1 MRLSIFNFVLSSL
14 LLLTGQ
20 SKGQEN
26 PADTTR
32 GLRWPTGIRVGT
44 DLILIGTSAF
54 NTDFSGWEVNGDVDF
69 GRYYLAVDVGNWNRE
84 QTMVNGLYSTHG
96 NYLRLGIDVNFLLKD
111 PDRNMIFFGLRYG
124 RSMYDERVTYSDSAN
139 YYGPYQV
146 DESNLGAQAGWVE
159 LVGGLRV
166 KIWKEL
172 WMGYTARMKL
182 LPQTT
187 NNPAFESY
195 EIPGYG
201 LTFKNV
207 YWGFNYQVFWR
218 FPVKRR
224 ASR

>member
-1 MRLSIFNFVLSSL
+1 MRLLIFNFVLSSL
-14 LLLTGQ
+14 LLLAGQ
-20 SKGQEN
+20 GMGQEIA
-26 PADTTR
+26 ADTTR

-44 DLILIGTSAF
+44 DLIMLGTSAF
-54 NTDFSGWEVNGDVDF
+54 SADFSGWEVNGDVDF
-69 GRYYLAVDVGNWNRE
+69 GRYYLAADVGSWNRE
-84 QTMVNGLYSTHG
+84 QTMVNGLYSTNG

-111 PDRNMIFFGLRYG
+111 PDRNMIFFGMRYG
-124 RSMYDERVTYSDSAN
+124 RTMYDERVTYSDSAN

-146 DESNLGAQAGWVE
+146 DESNLGAKAGWVE

-182 LPQTT
+182 LPHATD
-187 NNPAFESY
+187 NPSFESY

-224 ASR
+224 SSQ